1 MEDVLTKT
9 ERYLVN
15 NFLFFCFLGLRIPNK
30 LYPGSNPSG
39 ERKLTTSNPDDP
51 HLRIIEYNK
60 KIERDSK

>member
-1 MEDVLTKT
+1 M
-9 ERYLVN
+9 
-15 NFLFFCFLGLRIPNK
+15 FLQKPKDILLIIFCFFFCFLGLRIPNK

-51 HLRIIEYNK
+51 HLKIIEYNK